1 MNNTN
6 FSKLALIA
14 AAITLAQT
22 GQATEF
28 SAAFIGSSAYN
39 SNVFGT
45 DGDEDSDMLLEAG
58 TELELRSDPER
69 RLDYLLNYRGD
80 YQSYAE
86 ADEAN
91 AMEHRQRFRLRY
103 DIDPITQIILNQRY
117 RDVSNLQFDL
127 ADFDSGDTG
136 IDISQNRYE
145 RNDISVDLTREL
157 SRRWS
162 VSGNLGYQTID
173 FKRNINRSDSDTTEV
188 GVAVN
193 YLLSEKQDIGVGI
206 SYASQDFDGAD
217 NRISAESDY
226 FSLSLLWTYRFDEF
240 SSLAIEGGPTWVDTE
255 QDRLRQ
261 TVTNTNVGRPEGG
274 NVQRANFNAC
284 GIGGGQSQ
292 PIASLCDFADPN
304 ARPIPASDL
313 GPRQS
318 YVLDFTGFDTS
329 DDDVTFFGSVVYTKR
344 VSDWELEASYT
355 RRQTATAGESLASSL
370 DQFALGAD
378 YLPAGERWR
387 LYARLTLDKRDA
399 ITEALVIDYT
409 LVEDIDGSALRDAA
423 FINDAGGNI
432 VRDVLTG
439 LVGGRYD
446 FTRLLSGGLEFRY
459 RDSERPQSFAASEDA
474 QSYEIELSLR
484 YEFFSDRL

>member
-188 GVAVN
+188 GVTVN
-193 YLLSEKQDIGVGI
+193 YLLSDKQE
-206 SYASQDFDGAD
+206 A
-217 NRISAESDY
+217 RIN
-226 FSLSLLWTYRFDEF
+226 
-240 SSLAIEGGPTWVDTE
+240 AIEFLDNLLTGDLKRRLLPIIEESALDVSSEEELQKIKHKIPTE
-255 QDRLRQ
+255 LECFQLLL
-261 TVTNTNVGRPEGG
+261 EG
-274 NVQRANFNAC
+274 NDLKAKLAVLFLIKHQKDPKYL
-284 GIGGGQSQ
+284 
-292 PIASLCDFADPN
+292 PIVKK
-304 ARPIPASDL
+304 
-313 GPRQS
+313 
-318 YVLDFTGFDTS
+318 YVVS
-329 DDDVTFFGSVVYTKR
+329 DDIKIRTFAK
-344 VSDWELEASYT
+344 DALEAL
-355 RRQTATAGESLASSL
+355 Q
-370 DQFALGAD
+370 
-378 YLPAGERWR
+378 
-387 LYARLTLDKRDA
+387 
-399 ITEALVIDYT
+399 
-409 LVEDIDGSALRDAA
+409 
-423 FINDAGGNI
+423 
-432 VRDVLTG
+432 
-439 LVGGRYD
+439 
-446 FTRLLSGGLEFRY
+446 
-459 RDSERPQSFAASEDA
+459 
-474 QSYEIELSLR
+474 
-484 YEFFSDRL
+484 